1 MKTRHAEAILF
12 GTLLPLFCHAL
23 WDNGLYIQVFLLIIN
38 YILAIIY
45 SSIAGDTIG
54 EKERLDLDRGVISGT
69 LLVPLVFSAQSLSL
83 YHPSRI
89 IHSFLWISLLSSFS
103 HLFLRIIAAP
113 TIIAPLFSIIAR
125 LLIGSE
131 IPLYATTAGIVVM
144 EMMLWTTIGFNIR
157 QSFTFGEA
165 FIVSQLF
172 SVLCVNASRILYYS
186 AAEMDQFQVV
196 IFFEVL
202 LGLVL
207 LFSVTLP
214 FITSFAVPR
223 LRRISVMS
231 PRSSII
237 GTFVVY
243 LIAFLVFVAEPV
255 FIRSLGQEPI
265 QWVYEHVTKDRYH
278 IFLVALWIALLFM
291 FLLPLLMSSEH
302 NHNYHNSKKKKKN
315 EDIEKE
321 KISSDSKL
329 KQILRRKYFHLLA
342 VFMFIPGCI
351 LKPSFM
357 YLSYGVA
364 LSAMIIFECA
374 RLQLNATPI
383 GIRIDTFMRR
393 FTDRRD
399 GGTLILTH
407 IYLLCGCALPLWIEF
422 SSMPTDIPLLEMTAA
437 VGVIILGIG
446 DSMASICGVYF
457 GGIRWPIR
465 DNPKTFIGTLA
476 AFLATLAGTLGMA
489 WSAAVPI
496 TPTSVMHYT
505 VTAAAVCV
513 FEAITL
519 QIDNLV
525 LPLLFYALV
534 KVFV

>member
-1 MKTRHAEAILF
+1 MDNNRFQYPSKLYIRRGIHRIAAVQCAMRQRLAYPLLFGGGDGSVSSRYILRSSSRISSLVLRHASFHHIFRRSSSPSYLCDV
-12 GTLLPLFCHAL
+12 T
-23 WDNGLYIQVFLLIIN
+23 
-38 YILAIIY
+38 AIIY
-45 SSIAGDTIG
+45 HRYVCGVFDSISCLCG
-54 EKERLDLDRGVISGT
+54 GT
-69 LLVPLVFSAQSLSL
+69 GF
-83 YHPSRI
+83 Y
-89 IHSFLWISLLSSFS
+89 
-103 HLFLRIIAAP
+103 
-113 TIIAPLFSIIAR
+113 SIFR
-125 LLIGSE
+125 
-131 IPLYATTAGIVVM
+131 
-144 EMMLWTTIGFNIR
+144 
-157 QSFTFGEA
+157 
-165 FIVSQLF
+165 
-172 SVLCVNASRILYYS
+172 
-186 AAEMDQFQVV
+186 
-196 IFFEVL
+196 
-202 LGLVL
+202 
-207 LFSVTLP
+207 
-214 FITSFAVPR
+214 
-223 LRRISVMS
+223 
-231 PRSSII
+231 
-237 GTFVVY
+237 
-243 LIAFLVFVAEPV
+243 
-255 FIRSLGQEPI
+255 
-265 QWVYEHVTKDRYH
+265 VYEHVTKDRYH